1 MIRNVTA
8 RTTTTNGNKM
18 KMTKDWESI
27 TTSGF
32 VDHVASP
39 LIPTTSLAN
48 ICRMQSALEIRR

>member
-1 MIRNVTA
+1 MMRNVTA

-32 VDHVASP
+32 VDHVVSP
-39 LIPTTSLAN
+39 LIPNTSLAN
-48 ICRMQSALEIRR
+48 IRWMQPTQEIHR